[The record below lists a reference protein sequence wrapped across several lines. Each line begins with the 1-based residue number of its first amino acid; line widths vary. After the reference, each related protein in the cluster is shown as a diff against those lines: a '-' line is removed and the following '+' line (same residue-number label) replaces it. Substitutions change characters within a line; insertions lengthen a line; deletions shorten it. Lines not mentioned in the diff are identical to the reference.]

1 MKMRAGSF
9 SACIPSEYGE
19 IRSIFLYSVRMAE
32 KAGKM
37 QTRIPPNTD
46 TFYKFPK
53 FNIYIRIIYE
63 GLPKKKL
70 V

>member
-9 SACIPSEYGE
+9 SARIPSE
-19 IRSIFLYSVRMAE
+19 ISPYSVRMAE

-46 TFYKFPK
+46 TFYAVFKIFT
-53 FNIYIRIIYE
+53 
-63 GLPKKKL
+63 
-70 V
+70 